1 MPQVINTNLASLQ
14 AQRALSTSQSD
25 VTTSLQRL
33 SSGLRINGAK
43 DDAAGLAI
51 SERFNAQIKGLN
63 QAARNANDAT
73 SLAQTA
79 EGALSEV
86 TANLQRMR
94 ELAVQSSNA
103 TNSTSDRT
111 ALQTEVTQLMAEIDR
126 VSNQTSFNGIKLLNG
141 SFSAQA
147 FQVGANAAETVSI
160 ASIASSRT
168 TDLGTFNGY
177 QAFDQ
182 TIGTA
187 SDTAEARSVKIA
199 GVTTSL
205 GTIANDAKAIAAA
218 LNASGLGFSAS
229 ADATTIAGATGGA
242 ATDTDTDTI
251 TLNGVAISVTGTSTV
266 AGNRTAAVTA
276 INAVSATTGVTAVDD
291 GAKVNLTAA
300 DGRNITGSFTAGT
313 GNAAASYGLTLSG
326 SAVGATIDITLQTSS
341 TGTVEIGGKD
351 GGAGGAI
358 FNATL
363 DAVGGPQA
371 IGTVGAALS
380 TRDVTTVANAQLM
393 ITSVDAALNSVNS
406 SRAELGAIQN
416 RFDSIVSALQTSSEN
431 QSAAR
436 SRIVDADFAAET
448 AALTRGQILQQ
459 AGIAVLAQANAA
471 PQNVLALLQ

>member
-14 AQRALSTSQSD
+14 AQRALSSSQSD
-25 VTTSLQRL
+25 VNTSLQRL

-94 ELAVQSSNA
+94 ELAVQSANA
-103 TNSTSDRT
+103 TNSASDRT

-126 VSNQTSFNGIKLLNG
+126 VSNQASFNGIKLLNG
-141 SFSAQA
+141 SFTSQA
-147 FQVGANAAETVSI
+147 FQVGANASETVSI
-160 ASIASSRT
+160 TSIASSRT
-168 TDLGTFNGY
+168 SDMGTFNGHVNTDVAY
-177 QAFDQ
+177 TGADAAEAVTV
-182 TIGTA
+182 TIG
-187 SDTAEARSVKIA
+187 
-199 GVTTSL
+199 GVTTDL
-205 GTIANDAKAIAAA
+205 GSVNRNGRDIAAA
-218 LNASGLGFSAS
+218 LNAAGVGFSAT
-229 ADATTIAGATGGA
+229 AAATTVAGQTSAGSATA
-242 ATDTDTDTI
+242 QNDTFTV
-251 TLNGVAISVTGTSTV
+251 NGVAITIAATTNLQT
-266 AGNRTAAVTA
+266 NRTNAVAA
-276 INAVSATTGVTAVDD
+276 INAQSATTGVTAVDD
-291 GAKVNLTAA
+291 GDSVNLTAA
-300 DGRNITGSFTAGT
+300 DGRNITTAFTAAGGGGANT
-313 GNAAASYGLTLSG
+313 AAMFGLAADATTDSTLS
-326 SAVGATIDITLQTSS
+326 VTLKTAS
-341 TGTVEIGGKD
+341 TGTAVITGLTGG
-351 GGAGGAI
+351 GGIAAG
-358 FNATL
+358 T
-363 DAVGGPQA
+363 VA
-371 IGTVGAALS
+371 IGTVGTALS
-380 TRDVTTVANAQLM
+380 AGDVTSVSNATSM
-393 ITSVDAALNSVNS
+393 ITAVDAALDAVNS

>member
-251 TLNGVAISVTGTSTV
+251 TLNGVTINVTGTSTV

-358 FNATL
+358 FNTTL
-363 DAVGGPQA
+363 GTDAQA

>member
-14 AQRALSTSQSD
+14 AQRALSSSQSD
-25 VTTSLQRL
+25 VNTSLQRL

-94 ELAVQSSNA
+94 ELAVQSANA
-103 TNSTSDRT
+103 TNSASDRT

-126 VSNQTSFNGIKLLNG
+126 VSNQASFNGIKLLNG
-141 SFSAQA
+141 SFTAQA
-147 FQVGANAAETVSI
+147 FQVGANASETVSI
-160 ASIASSRT
+160 TSISSSRT
-168 TDLGTFNGY
+168 SDLGTFNGHVNTNVAY
-177 QAFDQ
+177 TGAS
-182 TIGTA
+182 GT
-187 SDTAEARSVKIA
+187 DTLAVVLG

-205 GTIANDAKAIAAA
+205 GAVNRNGRDIAAA
-218 LNASGLGFSAS
+218 LNASGLGFSATAAATSKDGQTS
-229 ADATTIAGATGGA
+229 AGSATAQADDSITINGTSITLTATTNLQT
-242 ATDTDTDTI
+242 
-251 TLNGVAISVTGTSTV
+251 
-266 AGNRTAAVTA
+266 NRTNAVNA
-276 INAVSATTGVTAVDD
+276 INAQSATTGVTAVDD
-291 GAKVNLTAA
+291 GDSVNLTAA
-300 DGRNITGSFTAGT
+300 DGRNITTAFTSGT
-313 GNAAASYGLTLSG
+313 AANTAAMFGLAADATTDSTLS
-326 SAVGATIDITLQTSS
+326 VTLKTAS
-341 TGTVEIGGKD
+341 TGTVEITGLTGGN
-351 GGAGGAI
+351 GLAAG
-358 FNATL
+358 T
-363 DAVGGPQA
+363 VA
-371 IGTVGAALS
+371 IGTVGTALS
-380 TRDVTTVANAQLM
+380 AGDVTTVGNATSM
-393 ITSVDAALNSVNS
+393 ITAVDAALDSVNS
-406 SRAELGAIQN
+406 SRASLGAIQN
-416 RFDSIVSALQTSSEN
+416 RFDSIVSALQTASEN